1 MLAPCSPAALAAAGN
16 AGDLTQGEVPWAL
29 WPSCNHMPVARAAQR
44 EGCLCPRAA
53 RSTASWPTERL
64 NRPGCGLCLG
74 WRHKAKGSAPDTAET
89 IASSF
94 SLRAGRIDGGRGNAA
109 SYHPGERGRYAA
121 PLPPPPTDRSHSYL
135 ERVEG
140 ILHLSHFLF
149 HGTAAAL
156 DLLLQGVLAMLD
168 ARQLLHCFCEARL
181 QLRG

>member
-1 MLAPCSPAALAAAGN
+1 MAQLQPHARCPCSPA
-16 AGDLTQGEVPWAL
+16 QGLLVPQGSSQHCLMAHREVKQ
-29 WPSCNHMPVARAAQR
+29 ARVQVMF
-44 EGCLCPRAA
+44 
-53 RSTASWPTERL
+53 
-64 NRPGCGLCLG
+64 GLESSGVRC
-74 WRHKAKGSAPDTAET
+74 KAKGSAPDTAET

-109 SYHPGERGRYAA
+109 PCHPSERGRYAA

-135 ERVEG
+135 ERIEG

-168 ARQLLHCFCEARL
+168 SRQLLHCFCEARL